1 MSGRLHRRSVIGL
14 LGLGVSWLGAS
25 RAFGQAGQGR
35 IRYGGDAAF
44 APFESLDVN
53 GRPAGFQIDLL
64 ADLGRVLNIEFEV
77 SLKPWQQTEQAFRD
91 GNLDVISMVD
101 TESRRDW
108 ALFARG
114 HATPALAVYRPAAK
128 LEAQGPHDLQG
139 QRVAVLEGEAMRG
152 TLSTWLAGLHGPFLR
167 FPNAAQALAALHQGQ
182 ADVALLPRAHAEPLL
197 VAGQAPGIVGSHL
210 NLALQTYALAVS
222 PGQQALLA
230 RLQAGLDRLEANGQ
244 LEALRTRWL
253 GSHREG
259 ADKRQAQPGW
269 AGQPTWAWGV
279 GAASATGLAALAW
292 QLQRR
297 GRRLAAEH
305 LAREQAES
313 ALQRAEE
320 LLDHTFAQHADPMLL
335 IEPGST
341 RLLDANAAVQSLL
354 GVPVSEIVGRPLQE
368 LAAHVD
374 ANSLAVLVHAMRDE
388 DALHATPLSVRRAD
402 GQQRHC
408 VVSADRLV
416 LGSAAT
422 VLCVVR
428 DVTEQLAHDAA
439 LRAGY
444 DVALADL
451 AHSRRELQAAQQR
464 QASAEGEL
472 NEFTRA
478 VTHDLKSPLFAMQ
491 GLAGLLRERLQA
503 GHVQEALGISDQ
515 ITRSARRM
523 RSMITAMASLT
534 QVAREPLCRLSVDMV
549 AVVEETWAMLCAA
562 HPERR
567 CELRVA
573 PLPHAR
579 ADPVLTAQVWQNV
592 LDNAAKYS
600 ARGEKPQVAVDSFQN
615 ARGTWFRVADNGVG
629 FDRAKAQGLF
639 QPFQRMHAGT
649 QFEGQGVGLSLVRRI
664 VQHHGGEIRL
674 RSAPGVGTV
683 AEFTLDPEPQAA

>member
-269 AGQPTWAWGV
+269 AGQPTWAWGD
-279 GAASATGLAALAW
+279 GAVSATGPGSLAAAATRG
-292 QLQRR
+292 RR
-297 GRRLAAEH
+297 GR
-305 LAREQAES
+305 
-313 ALQRAEE
+313 
-320 LLDHTFAQHADPMLL
+320 
-335 IEPGST
+335 
-341 RLLDANAAVQSLL
+341 
-354 GVPVSEIVGRPLQE
+354 
-368 LAAHVD
+368 
-374 ANSLAVLVHAMRDE
+374 
-388 DALHATPLSVRRAD
+388 
-402 GQQRHC
+402 
-408 VVSADRLV
+408 
-416 LGSAAT
+416 
-422 VLCVVR
+422 
-428 DVTEQLAHDAA
+428 
-439 LRAGY
+439 
-444 DVALADL
+444 
-451 AHSRRELQAAQQR
+451 
-464 QASAEGEL
+464 
-472 NEFTRA
+472 
-478 VTHDLKSPLFAMQ
+478 
-491 GLAGLLRERLQA
+491 
-503 GHVQEALGISDQ
+503 
-515 ITRSARRM
+515 
-523 RSMITAMASLT
+523 
-534 QVAREPLCRLSVDMV
+534 
-549 AVVEETWAMLCAA
+549 
-562 HPERR
+562 
-567 CELRVA
+567 
-573 PLPHAR
+573 
-579 ADPVLTAQVWQNV
+579 
-592 LDNAAKYS
+592 
-600 ARGEKPQVAVDSFQN
+600 
-615 ARGTWFRVADNGVG
+615 
-629 FDRAKAQGLF
+629 
-639 QPFQRMHAGT
+639 
-649 QFEGQGVGLSLVRRI
+649 
-664 VQHHGGEIRL
+664 
-674 RSAPGVGTV
+674 
-683 AEFTLDPEPQAA
+683 